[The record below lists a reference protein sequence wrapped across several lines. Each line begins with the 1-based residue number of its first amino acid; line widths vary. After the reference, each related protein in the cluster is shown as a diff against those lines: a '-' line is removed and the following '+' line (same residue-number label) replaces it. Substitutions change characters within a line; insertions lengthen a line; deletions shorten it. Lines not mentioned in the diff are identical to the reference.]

1 VGSGRRLKADERTK
15 DVPIVAVTGHA
26 LKGAEATAKAA
37 GCDVFLTKPC
47 LPEDLLAEINR
58 LIGRN

>member
-1 VGSGRRLKADERTK
+1 MPDIDGWEACRRLKADERTK

-26 LKGAEATAKAA
+26 LKRAEATAKAA

-47 LPEDLLAEINR
+47 LPSIT
-58 LIGRN
+58 